1 MRASQARR
9 RSTVLAFPKGFAMST
24 FSSPGARFHDYQD
37 LMRYRILHILL
48 VATPYE
54 RFVLEEAGELSER
67 ILGEFRNLDV
77 HYAPGLTGVSTGSEA
92 LDLVRREESINL
104 IITTPRVADM
114 SPERLALE
122 VQQVRDVPV
131 VLLAW
136 DPAELNG
143 FGPHPGSPIERAFL
157 WQGDARI
164 LQAIVKSVE
173 DWRNAEHDTRSVGVQ
188 VILLI
193 EDNVRHYSSFLP
205 SMYSELLEHSQR
217 VISEGLNLSQK
228 ILRMRA
234 RPKVLLCTT
243 FEEALRAFQAFADEV
258 LGIISDVE
266 FPMAPG
272 GEPSLEAGVRF
283 AETVRTTYQDIP
295 IVLHS
300 SKPENKRLARQVRAQ
315 FLLKGSPHLL
325 EDLRKVMVQDF
336 CFGSFVFRRA
346 DGDEPVDRA
355 DDLRSLE
362 EKLQTIPGDSLLYH
376 GRRNHFSR
384 WLKARTE
391 FALAHALRPRKL
403 EDYGNDTEK
412 LRADLVQSIA
422 DYRFERDQTVVAD
435 FDRNTFDLASD
446 FYRIGGG
453 SLGGK
458 ARGLAFVRRLISTH
472 GLRWRFPGVR
482 VAIPTTA
489 VLGTDVFDLFL
500 DANGIRSFAIDCQ
513 DDGELW
519 RRFRDT
525 PFPEEAERDLM
536 AFLEKVHQP
545 LAVRSSSLLE
555 DSLHQPFTGVYDT
568 LMVRNNAWSLA
579 ERVTQAEEAIKRV
592 WASAFS
598 QHTKAYFQATAFRL
612 EEEKMAVMLQGIV
625 GAPHGPRFYPD
636 LSGVARSHN
645 FYPSAPMTAEDGIA
659 AVALGLGCAIVEGR
673 ACLRFCP
680 RYPLHVPQ
688 LSSVAEALETTQRE
702 FWALRLSGDG
712 ELAMR
717 EEAFALDA
725 AETDG
730 TLGRVGSTYSREN
743 DVIYDGLSRRGP
755 RLVTFA
761 PILKQGLFPLA
772 DILRVL
778 LAVGQ
783 EGVGAPVEIEF
794 AVNLDVP
801 RGRPREFGFLQ
812 VRPLAL
818 ARETEAIELG
828 DVAPGAVLCASRRVL
843 GNGRIEGIRDLV
855 VVDFQR
861 FERARSR
868 EAAMEIGRLNGRL
881 LAARTPYVLIGVGR
895 WGSRDPWLGIPV
907 TWDQVA
913 GAKVIVEAGLR
924 DLKVTPSQ
932 GSHFFQNLTSF
943 NVGYFTVSSEDG
955 AGQVD
960 WDWLDA
966 QPTESDAAHVRHLRL
981 AEPLLIK
988 MNGRKGEGVILKPG
1002 LT

>member
-1 MRASQARR
+1 
-9 RSTVLAFPKGFAMST
+9 MST
-24 FSSPGARFHDYQD
+24 TSPPSPGARLHDYQD
-37 LMRYRILHILL
+37 LMRYRIMHVLL

-54 RFVLEEAGELSER
+54 RFVLEEAGELSEQVF
-67 ILGEFRNLDV
+67 GEFRNLDV
-77 HYAPGLTGVSTGSEA
+77 HYAPGLTGVSTGEAA

-114 SPERLALE
+114 SPERLAGE
-122 VQQVRDVPV
+122 VQKVRDVPV

-143 FGPHPGSPIERAFL
+143 SGPRRGSPIERAFL

-173 DWRNAEHDTRSVGVQ
+173 DWRNVEHDTRSVGVQ

-243 FEEALRAFQAFADEV
+243 FEEAERAFHDFADDV

-266 FPMAPG
+266 FPLEPG
-272 GEPSLEAGVRF
+272 GKPSLEAGVRF
-283 AETVRTTYQDIP
+283 AETVRASYQDIP

-300 SKPENKRLARQVRAQ
+300 SKPENRKLAGQVRAQ

-336 CFGSFVFRRA
+336 CFGPFLFRRA
-346 DGDEPVDRA
+346 DDDEPVDRA
-355 DDLRSLE
+355 DNLRSLE

-403 EDYGNDTEK
+403 RDYGNDTEK

-435 FDRNTFDLASD
+435 FDRKTFDLGSD
-446 FYRIGGG
+446 FYRVGGG

-472 GLRWRFPGVR
+472 GLRSRFPGVCI
-482 VAIPTTA
+482 AIPTTA
-489 VLGTDVFDLFL
+489 VLGTDVFDFFL
-500 DANGIRSFAIDCQ
+500 DANDLRAFAIDCQ
-513 DDGELW
+513 NDDELW

-536 AFLEKVHQP
+536 AFLEKVRQP

-625 GAPHGPRFYPD
+625 GAAHGPRFYPD

-645 FYPSAPMTAEDGIA
+645 FYPSPPMTAEDGIA
-659 AVALGLGCAIVEGR
+659 AVALGLGRAIVEGG

-688 LSSVAEALETTQRE
+688 LSSVAEALESTQRE
-702 FWALRLSGDG
+702 LWALRLSGNG
-712 ELAMR
+712 ELSLR
-717 EEAFALDA
+717 EESFGLDA
-725 AETDG
+725 AEADG
-730 TLGRVGSTYSREN
+730 TLGRVGSTYSPEN
-743 DVIYDGLSRRGP
+743 DAIYDGVSRPGT

-761 PILKQGLFPLA
+761 PILKQGLFPLPE
-772 DILRVL
+772 ILRVL
-778 LAVGQ
+778 LAAGQ
-783 EGVGAPVEIEF
+783 EGVGTPVEIEF

-828 DVAPGAVLCASRRVL
+828 EVDPGAVLCASRRVL

-861 FERARSR
+861 FERAKSR

-881 LAARTPYVLIGVGR
+881 LADGTPYVLIGVGR

-907 TWDQVA
+907 NWDQVA

-924 DLKVTPSQ
+924 DFKVTPSQ
-932 GSHFFQNLTSF
+932 GSHFFQNLTTF
-943 NVGYFTVSSEDG
+943 NVGYFTVNTEDG
-955 AGQVD
+955 SGRVD

-966 QPTESDAAHVRHLRL
+966 QPTESAAANVRHLRL

-988 MNGRKGEGVILKPG
+988 MNGRRGEGVILKPERSA
-1002 LT
+1002 